1 MNKGL
6 ESYKKTDVNTS
17 SQGKLVVMLYDGAIK
32 FLETALSL
40 IGQKH
45 RTEEVHTNIVK
56 AQDIIVELLAS
67 LNYDA
72 GDIAKRLASIYTYM
86 NKRLL
91 EANVKKEREPID
103 EVVGF
108 LKERRDAWAK
118 AADQPINEEK
128 PKTAPAKPGSINIS
142 G

>member
-17 SQGKLVVMLYDGAIK
+17 SQGKLVVLLYDGAIK
-32 FLETALSL
+32 FLESALAVL
-40 IGQKH
+40 GQKH
-45 RTEEVHTNIVK
+45 KTEEVHTNIIK

-67 LNYDA
+67 LNYEA
-72 GDIAKRLASIYTYM
+72 GDIAQRLASIYTYM

-91 EANVKKEREPID
+91 EANVKKERAPIA
-103 EVVGF
+103 EVVGY
-108 LKERRDAWAK
+108 LKELREAWAK
-118 AADQPINEEK
+118 AADQPTNEDK
-128 PKTAPAKPGSINIS
+128 PTAAAVKTGKINIS